1 MKSNIWANCC
11 CFFCNAPVGR
21 QRGGKQLWVLCDVVV
36 VGAAYRL
43 AAGGGRGRSL
53 HADLLQTLVLED
65 TRKQKN
71 TTVWSGRRW
80 LNSSFPPLEMNTKF
94 CLRWTQI
101 LDDDKHILRHAQ
113 SHFKVSTKRNAQEYS
128 LAEETLKVHTA
139 THFLENLVKHLIAI
153 MPNVMMSRVMIK
165 IWRKQFKS
173 VCFDDIQVVPG
184 FRFKIKNQACI

>member
-65 TRKQKN
+65 RKTMVKQFI
-71 TTVWSGRRW
+71 S
-80 LNSSFPPLEMNTKF
+80 PLEMNTKF
-94 CLRWTQI
+94 YLRWTQI
-101 LDDDKHILRHAQ
+101 LDDDKHILRHAE
-113 SHFKVSTKRNAQEYS
+113 SHFKVCTKRNAQEYS

-173 VCFDDIQVVPG
+173 VCFGDIQVVPG